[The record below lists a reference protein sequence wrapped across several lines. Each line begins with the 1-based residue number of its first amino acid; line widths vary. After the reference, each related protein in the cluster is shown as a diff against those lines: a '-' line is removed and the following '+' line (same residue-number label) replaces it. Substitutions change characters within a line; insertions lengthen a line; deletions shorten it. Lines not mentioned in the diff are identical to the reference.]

1 MKINQ
6 DLRTNID
13 SRIAQKEVAVSSKG
27 FQETVHKQENKL
39 QIEQL
44 NKMIGD
50 LEEAGTRLSKSRNF
64 NDLAKFKGIVKRFIN
79 EAVDYGLNL
88 KQSRSWDFSG
98 NGRSLNVVQQVDRKL
113 IDLTDEVVNK
123 EKSNLDILAS
133 VGEIKGLLV
142 NLYT

>member
-6 DLRTNID
+6 DLRTGLE
-13 SRIAQKEVAVSSKG
+13 SRIPQQGNAAPARGFHEAV
-27 FQETVHKQENKL
+27 QKQENKL
-39 QIEQL
+39 QIQQL
-44 NKMIGD
+44 NKLIGD
-50 LEEAGTRLSKSRNF
+50 LETAGAKLSKSRNF
-64 NDLAKFKGIVKRFIN
+64 SDLAKFKGIVKRFIN

-123 EKSNLDILAS
+123 EKGSLDILAK
-133 VGEIKGLLV
+133 VGEIKGLLI